1 MNRRIFLRVFAG
13 YVIVSLLAVLVF
25 ALYFVR
31 VGRGISYD
39 SLTRGLESAARTA
52 LVSVLP
58 LMSQGRSAA
67 LDALVAAVGKEG
79 RVRLTVIDPRGVVL
93 ADSQQ
98 DPDSMEN
105 HSNRPEVGAAF
116 NGQVGMSS
124 RFSGTIRRWMIYVAV
139 PVKDPEGRLRGVVRA
154 SAYAEEL
161 EALSRQERGSLLLF
175 SCLLLAACLLSALL
189 LSRTISSPLRDLAQ
203 VVGRFAAGDFGA
215 RLHLRRRDEVKALAD
230 SFNAMGERVQ
240 SLFEERA
247 QRMQELDGIFSSV
260 QQGMLV
266 LDRDGKI
273 VRHNKGFENLAAV
286 LPVDGRT
293 LWEVV
298 RAPRLT
304 ELVQQA
310 RVTGQ
315 RQSEEVE
322 IGGRSVLCTVEKMGE
337 REELIVVLN
346 DTTDLRRLETVKRDF
361 VVNASHELRT
371 PLTSIVGSL
380 EMLEG
385 ALRGESAR
393 WVETIRRNA
402 ERMTAIVKDLLMLSG
417 LEARGAEPSAEQVDL
432 ERLIRDVSGMFAH
445 RAEAQGIALVL
456 SIPAALPMINADAY
470 LLEQVLVNLIDNAL
484 KYTEAGEIRVLCAAE
499 GPDQNPRSTAAQVR
513 IEVADTGFGIP
524 EENLPRIFERFY
536 VVDKSRSRKLGGTGL
551 GLAIVKHIVQSHA
564 GTIEVESSLGR
575 GTRFIVRLPL
585 DFRNP
590 QST

>member
-13 YVIVSLLAVLVF
+13 YVVVSLLAVLVF
-25 ALYFVR
+25 AVYFVR

-58 LMSQGRSAA
+58 LMNQGRSAA

-139 PVKDPEGRLRGVVRA
+139 PAKDQEGRLRGVVRA
-154 SAYAEEL
+154 STYAEEL
-161 EALSRQERGSLLLF
+161 EALSRREQGSLVLF

-189 LSRTISSPLRDLAQ
+189 LSRTISSPLGDLAQ

-273 VRHNKGFENLAAV
+273 VRHNKGFEKLAAV

-322 IGGRSVLCTVEKMGE
+322 IGDRNVLCTVERMGE
-337 REELIVVLN
+337 SEELIVVLN

-393 WVETIRRNA
+393 WVATIRRNA
-402 ERMTAIVKDLLMLSG
+402 ERMTAIVQDLLMLSG
-417 LEARGAEPSAEQVDL
+417 LEVRGAEPSAERVDL

-445 RAEAQGIALVL
+445 RADAQGIALVL
-456 SIPAALPMINADAY
+456 SIPSALPPINADAY

-484 KYTEAGEIRVLCAAE
+484 KYTEKGEIRVLCAPE
-499 GPDQNPRSTAAQVR
+499 GSDHVR
-513 IEVADTGFGIP
+513 IEVADTGIGIP

-564 GTIEVESSLGR
+564 GTIEVESSLGK

-585 DFRNP
+585 DFRAP
-590 QST
+590 GQLTQY

>member
-13 YVIVSLLAVLVF
+13 YVVVSLLAVLVF
-25 ALYFVR
+25 AIYFVR

-58 LMSQGRSAA
+58 LMSQGRSSA

-98 DPDSMEN
+98 DPDTMEN

-139 PVKDPEGRLRGVVRA
+139 PMKDQEGRLRGVVRA
-154 SAYAEEL
+154 STYAEEL
-161 EALSRQERGSLLLF
+161 EALSRQERGSLVLF
-175 SCLLLAACLLSALL
+175 SCLLLGACLLSALL

-273 VRHNKGFENLAAV
+273 VRHNKGFEKLAVV

-315 RQSEEVE
+315 RQSEEVD
-322 IGGRSVLCTVEKMGE
+322 IGDRNVLCTVEKMGE

-417 LEARGAEPSAEQVDL
+417 LEARGAEPSADQVDL

-445 RAEAQGIALVL
+445 RADAQGITLVL
-456 SIPAALPMINADAY
+456 SIPAALPPINADAY

-484 KYTEAGEIRVLCAAE
+484 KYTEEGEIRVLCAME
-499 GPDQNPRSTAAQVR
+499 GPDTVR
-513 IEVADTGFGIP
+513 IEVSDTGIGIP

-564 GTIEVESSLGR
+564 GTIEVESALGK

-590 QST
+590 RDTAARAPGN

>member
-1 MNRRIFLRVFAG
+1 MKKRIFMRVFTG
-13 YVIVSLLAVLVF
+13 YVVVSILAVLVF
-25 ALYFVR
+25 AIYFLR
-31 VGRGISYD
+31 VARGISYD
-39 SLTRGLESAARTA
+39 SLTRGLEIAARTA

-58 LMSQGRSAA
+58 LMGQGRSAA
-67 LDALVAAVGKEG
+67 LDALAAAVGKEG

-98 DPDSMEN
+98 DPDTMEN
-105 HSNRPEVGAAF
+105 HSNRPEVAAAF

-139 PVKDPEGRLRGVVRA
+139 PAKDQEGRLRGVVR
-154 SAYAEEL
+154 SSTYAEEL
-161 EALSRQERGSLLLF
+161 EALSRQERGSLALF
-175 SCLLLAACLLSALL
+175 AALLLAACLLSALL

-260 QQGMLV
+260 QQGILV

-273 VRHNKGFENLAAV
+273 VRSNKGFEKLAAV
-286 LPVDGRT
+286 LPVEGRT

-310 RVTGQ
+310 RVTGH

-322 IGGRSVLCTVEKMGE
+322 IGERYVLCTVERMGE

-346 DTTDLRRLETVKRDF
+346 DTSDLRDF

-402 ERMTAIVKDLLMLSG
+402 ERMTAIVQDLLMLSG
-417 LEARGAEPSAEQVDL
+417 LEARGAELSADQVDL
-432 ERLIRDVSGMFAH
+432 ARLIRDVTGMFAH
-445 RAEAQGIALVL
+445 RADAQEIAFVL
-456 SIPAALPMINADAY
+456 SIPDALPQINADAY

-484 KYTEAGEIRVLCAAE
+484 KYTEAGEVRVLCAPE
-499 GPDQNPRSTAAQVR
+499 GPDKVR
-513 IEVADTGFGIP
+513 IEVSDTGIGIP
-524 EENLPRIFERFY
+524 EECLPRIFERFY

-564 GTIEVESSLGR
+564 GTIEVESIVGK

-590 QST
+590 RSTAARSPGN